1 MYDSHTEVENRAYS
15 NTINLTTALHA
26 GRRVVLKEHYGWAF
40 NG

>member
-1 MYDSHTEVENRAYS
+1 MILIQRWKTNRAYS